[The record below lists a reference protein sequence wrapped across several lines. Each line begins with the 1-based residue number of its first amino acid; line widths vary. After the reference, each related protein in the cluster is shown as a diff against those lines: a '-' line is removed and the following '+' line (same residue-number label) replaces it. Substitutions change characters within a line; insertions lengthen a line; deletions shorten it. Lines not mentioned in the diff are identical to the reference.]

1 MHFRYAF
8 LYVAI
13 KYINSF
19 KEIKLNELYI
29 YIYIYI
35 YNLAVKAEDGIA
47 STLSL

>member
-29 YIYIYI
+29 YIYIH
-35 YNLAVKAEDGIA
+35 NLAVRAEDGIA